1 MILLNNDYRY
11 LGYLFKYLGHIV
23 TDNMTDDADI
33 QREIRSLFV
42 RTNILIRRFYKC
54 SMDVKRILFKTY
66 CVCVHDAAL
75 WSKYNVGTKRKLM
88 SCYNKCV
95 KMFFG
100 YKRSDSVTKML
111 FELRLPSFDTILLN
125 SSIICSNSWNVCRI
139 HNKIIGHLAH
149 LQSVRLV

>member
-1 MILLNNDYRY
+1 
-11 LGYLFKYLGHIV
+11 
-23 TDNMTDDADI
+23 MTDDADI

-42 RTNILIRRFYKC
+42 RTYILIRHFYKC

-66 CVCVHDAAL
+66 CVCAYDAAL
-75 WSKYNVGTKRKLM
+75 CSKYNVGTKRKLV

-100 YKRSDSVTKML
+100 CKRSNSDTNML
-111 FELRLPSFDTILLN
+111 FELRLPSIDTILHN
-125 SSIICSNSWNVCRI
+125 SSIIFSNIWNVCSI

-149 LQSVRLV
+149 LQSI